1 MTRRRIV
8 IAICAVVLVPAL
20 GLLVFA
26 ARYRPKWERE
36 DPATV
41 QRETVQLQ
49 QQRDSLR
56 TIVYDAA
63 ATSDLLDEQPKGDVV
78 IGLPTPLVDLVVRKV
93 VTGWF
98 HDVDVRL
105 PQLRVR
111 KTGEVKAKLGI
122 FGRRT
127 VGEFNLDM
135 LLDDVQGRLQ
145 AGVPDM
151 TFGGDVIKLAIPV
164 RVAAGTGVAHI
175 TADWK
180 SRGLAGSVC
189 RDETIKRDVTGQVR
203 AREYVA
209 RGQLNLQALD
219 GTIMADPDF
228 PELAIRLF
236 VDPSRGSVAALDSLM
251 AEKDGLCGYAV
262 DKARAS
268 ERIQALVGRGFRVK
282 IPQRFF
288 RPVRLPVAVAT
299 SVPVRDR
306 EVGLAV
312 TASGLAVTP
321 SVMWVGANVTVIR
334 QPVTTSVSPPD

>member
-1 MTRRRIV
+1 MTRRRV
-8 IAICAVVLVPAL
+8 LVAIGVCVLVPAL
-20 GLLVFA
+20 AVAVFA

-41 QRETVQLQ
+41 QRETAQLRQ
-49 QQRDSLR
+49 ERDSLR
-56 TIVYDAA
+56 ALVYDAA
-63 ATSDLLDEQPKGDVV
+63 ATSDLLDEQPAGDVV
-78 IGLPTPLVDLVVRKV
+78 IGLPTPLVDLVVRNV

-105 PQLRVR
+105 PRLQVR
-111 KTGEVKAKLGI
+111 KSGEVKAKLGI

-127 VGEFNLDM
+127 VGEFHLDM
-135 LLDDVQGRLQ
+135 VLDDVRGRLQ
-145 AGVPDM
+145 PGVPEM
-151 TFGGDVIKLAIPV
+151 TFGGDVVRLAIPV
-164 RVAAGTGVAHI
+164 KVAAGTGIARI

-189 RDETIKRDVTGQVR
+189 RDETVRRDVTGQVR
-203 AREYVA
+203 AREYMA
-209 RGQLNLQALD
+209 RGRLNLTAVD
-219 GTIMADPDF
+219 GAIMADPDF
-228 PELAIRLF
+228 PELAIRIY
-236 VDPSRGSVAALDSLM
+236 VDPSRASVAALDSLM

-288 RPVRLPVAVAT
+288 RPIRLPVAVAT
-299 SVPVRDR
+299 SVPVQDR
-306 EVGLAV
+306 AVGLAV

-334 QPVTTSVSPPD
+334 QAVPPPAAHP